1 MLRWDEKKIKNKLEK
16 SKKTRRQKELID
28 GEFSVFL
35 LKKKNTH
42 THKEKPEKVPCWTDS
57 FNGKES
63 GEGESC
69 HFMRQTGQRNLGC
82 QEN

>member
-1 MLRWDEKKIKNKLEK
+1 M
-16 SKKTRRQKELID
+16 ID

-35 LKKKNTH
+35 LKKKDT
-42 THKEKPEKVPCWTDS
+42 KEKPEKVPYWTDS

-63 GEGESC
+63 GEGEPC